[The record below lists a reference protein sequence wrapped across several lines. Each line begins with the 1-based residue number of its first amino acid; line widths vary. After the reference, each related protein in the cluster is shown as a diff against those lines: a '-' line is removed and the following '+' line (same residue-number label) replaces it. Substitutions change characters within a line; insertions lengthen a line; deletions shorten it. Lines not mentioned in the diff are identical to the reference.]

1 MESSSIRGGRV
12 NKMQVP
18 RPAFGWAEGTSS
30 LEDAF
35 EQSAPSRETVA
46 RGGTG
51 LGFRSWLILVV
62 GGLVLSTVAAPVASQ
77 EPEEANARLD
87 QEKVLYVTATAH
99 LDTQWLWTI
108 QTTIDEYIPATLRD
122 NFALFEKYPHY
133 VFSFEG
139 AWRYMLAKEYYP
151 ADYARLKEYIRTGQW
166 HVCGSSVDAG
176 DVNVPSPESLI
187 RQVLYG
193 NGFFKQ
199 EFGKTSC
206 DIYLPDCFGFS
217 YALPSVAAHCGLKG
231 FSTQKLAWGSSVG
244 IPFGTIEWKNED
256 GETSEVPIGIGVW
269 EGVDGSCVIASLN
282 PGAYD
287 SSLDEDLSQNG
298 QWLARID
305 ELGAESGAYVAH
317 KYFGTGDVGGAP
329 SDDSVAWLEKSVR
342 GTGPICVRSAPADQ
356 LYRDLRPEQ
365 VAKLPRYKGELL
377 MQRHGVGCYTSQ
389 AAMKRWNRMNEQL
402 ADAAERAAVA
412 ADWLRGAS
420 YPRQKLS
427 EAWIR
432 FLWHQFHDDLTG
444 TSVPE
449 AYTFSWNDEILSLNQ
464 FAEVLRNSAGAVCR
478 ALDTHAEGEPIVVY
492 NPLSIEREDVVEATV
507 RFSGNAPQAVRVFGP
522 NGEETPSQMA
532 GVGEGVVHVAFL
544 ARVPSVGFAV
554 FDVRRADAP
563 CDLDTGLRV
572 ETSKLENPYYAVRLD
587 ENGDIASLYDKVAER
602 DIFASPARLQL
613 LTDSPRHWPEWE
625 VDYDDLTAPPRTCVA
640 GPARIRIIERGPA
653 RVTLEVCREVER
665 STFVQRIRLAA
676 GRAGDR
682 VDVDC
687 RVDWRTP
694 RTLLKAAFPL
704 TVSSP
709 VATYDLGLGAVQR
722 GNNTEKLY
730 EVPAQQW
737 ADLTAP
743 DGSYGVAILND
754 CKYGWD
760 KPSDNTL
767 RLTLIHSPDCIEKDM
782 GYHRF
787 AYAMTGHRGAW
798 QDSDVAWRAARLNQ
812 ALRAFQPPRHDGSL
826 GRSVSMIRTNNPQT
840 AIRAV
845 KKAERGDEIIVR
857 VQELH
862 GHPAKEVRLSA
873 IAPIV
878 AAREVNGV
886 EDPVDG
892 EFTVAEGALVF
903 DLLAYRPRTFA
914 LTLAP
919 PSVALNSPESQP
931 VALDFDADVIS
942 LNEDMDD
949 GDFDGQGRTLPG
961 ELLPPRLVM
970 DDISFELGPSAK
982 GEQNAVT
989 CRGQS
994 IPLPDGGFDRVYLLA
1009 AALDNEAR
1017 GVFRVGGAEVELS
1030 VPGFTGFIGQS
1041 QSLVSIQEEQMTG
1054 PPWPVPAAGRSPR
1067 PWSFLPDR
1075 RRLPLERMTPPF
1087 IQRQPVAWAASHH
1100 HTAAGRDE
1108 PYMFC
1113 YLHKLSLKAPL
1124 PASSLTLPDNHGIRI
1139 LAVTVAKNPNEVVA
1153 ASDPYDDPIAVQ
1165 ILPAR
1170 EIAVEPISV
1179 ILSVSSPRTEI
1190 RYTLDG
1196 SEPTADSELY
1206 CGPIPVSRSTTVK
1219 ARAFVDGKPNA
1230 YVACRRYT
1238 FVQPLEPIPMDA
1250 LASGLGYRCFE
1261 PAPGEVVDFRTAKPV
1276 RSGTTDRLRVDGLKL
1291 DSRLAV
1297 EYAGY
1302 VNIPTDGV
1310 FQFATVS
1317 DCGCRLYINEELV
1330 VDNVS
1335 WRFRA
1340 MKRFGSIALKA
1351 GLHPITVQYYNGIR
1365 TDVLRAYMAG
1375 PGVPWQEISGSMLF
1389 RTACHAVESDEN
1401 SDAPGGPLTPGSAPA
1416 SSPTAT

>member
-1 MESSSIRGGRV
+1 MGSSSIGSGRISE
-12 NKMQVP
+12 MQVP
-18 RPAFGWAEGTSS
+18 RHACGRAEDLSPLESAFK
-30 LEDAF
+30 
-35 EQSAPSRETVA
+35 PSVFAGEAVA
-46 RGGTG
+46 RDAPG
-51 LGFRSWLILVV
+51 LGLRRWLILLV
-62 GGLVLSTVAAPVASQ
+62 GCFVLSTVARPVASQ
-77 EPEEANARLD
+77 EPEEANARPD
-87 QEKVLYVTATAH
+87 QDKVLYVTATSH

-108 QTTIDEYIPATLRD
+108 QTTIDEHIPATLRD
-122 NFALFEKYPHY
+122 NFALFEKYPQY

-166 HVCGSSVDAG
+166 RVCGSSVDAG

-206 DIYLPDCFGFS
+206 DIFLPDCFGFG

-231 FSTQKLAWGSSVG
+231 FSTQKLTWGSSIG

-256 GETSEVPIGIGVW
+256 GQTSEIPIGIGVW

-287 SSLDEDLSQNG
+287 RSLDEDLSQNG

-305 ELGAESGAYVAH
+305 QLGAESGAYVAH

-329 SDDSVAWLEKSVR
+329 SDDSVAWLEECTR
-342 GTGPICVRSAPADQ
+342 GTGPIRVRSAPADQ
-356 LYRDLRPEQ
+356 LFRDLRPEQ

-412 ADWLRGAS
+412 ADWLGGAS
-420 YPRQKLS
+420 YPREKLS

-492 NPLSIEREDVVEATV
+492 NPLSSEREDVMEATV
-507 RFSGNAPQAVRVFGP
+507 RFSGKTPRAVRVFGP
-522 NGEETPSQMA
+522 NGEETPAQMA
-532 GVGEGVVHVAFL
+532 AVVEGVVHVTFL

-563 CDLDTGLRV
+563 CDLDTGLEV
-572 ETSKLENPYYAVRLD
+572 ETLKLENGYYAVRLD
-587 ENGDIASLYDKVAER
+587 ENGDIASIYDKTAER
-602 DIFASPARLQL
+602 EVLASPTRLQL

-625 VDYDDLTAPPRTCVA
+625 IDHDDVTAPPRACVA
-640 GPARIRIIERGPA
+640 GPARIRIVERGPA
-653 RVTLEVCREVER
+653 RVTLEVCRDAER
-665 STFVQRIRLAA
+665 STFVQQIRLAA

-694 RTLLKAAFPL
+694 RTLLKAAIPL

-709 VATYDLGLGAVQR
+709 LATYDLGLGAVQR

-767 RLTLIHSPDCIEKDM
+767 RLTLIHSPDCVEKDM

-787 AYAMTGHRGAW
+787 AYAIAGHKGAW
-798 QDSDVAWRAARLNQ
+798 QDGNVAWRAARLNQ
-812 ALRAFQPPRHDGSL
+812 PLRAFQPPQHDGGL
-826 GRSVSMIRTNNPQT
+826 GRSVSMIRTNDPQV

-845 KKAERGDEIIVR
+845 KKADTGDEMIVR
-857 VQELH
+857 VQNLH
-862 GHPAKEVRLSA
+862 DDTAEDVRISA
-873 IAPIV
+873 ITPIL

-886 EDPVDG
+886 EEPVEG

-903 DLLAYRPRTFA
+903 DMRAYRPRTFA
-914 LTLAP
+914 LKLALP
-919 PSVALNSPESQP
+919 PVALDSPESQP
-931 VALDFDADVIS
+931 VALDFDTDVIS
-942 LNEDMDD
+942 LNDDMDD

-961 ELLPPRLVM
+961 ELLPLRLVVE
-970 DDISFELGPSAK
+970 DIPFELGPSAQ
-982 GEQNAVT
+982 GALNAVT

-994 IPLPDGGFDRVYLLA
+994 IQLPESGFNRVYLLA
-1009 AALDNEAR
+1009 AATDHEAR
-1017 GVFRVGGAEVELS
+1017 DVFQVGSAEAELT

-1041 QSLVSIQEEQMTG
+1041 QSLVSINEEQMTG
-1054 PPWPVPAAGRSPR
+1054 PLWPVPAAGRSPR
-1067 PWSFLPDR
+1067 PWSFLPDS

-1087 IQRQPVAWAASHH
+1087 IQRQPVAWAASHY

-1108 PYMFC
+1108 PYMYC
-1113 YLHKLSLKAPL
+1113 YLHKLSLNVAA
-1124 PASSLTLPDNHGIRI
+1124 PASSLTLPDNDEIRI
-1139 LAVTVAKNPNEVVA
+1139 LAVTVAKNPNEVTA

-1170 EIAVEPISV
+1170 ETAVESISV
-1179 ILSVSSPRTEI
+1179 SLSVSSPRTEI
-1190 RYTLDG
+1190 HYTLDG
-1196 SEPTADSELY
+1196 SEPTADSKLY
-1206 CGPIPVSRSTTVK
+1206 CSPIALSRSTTVK

-1238 FVQPLEPIPMDA
+1238 FAQPLEPVTIDA
-1250 LASGLGYRCFE
+1250 LASGLDYRCFE
-1261 PAPGEVVDFRTAKPV
+1261 SASDEVVDFRAAEPI
-1276 RSGTTDRLRVDGLKL
+1276 RSGMTDCIRVDGLKL
-1291 DSRLAV
+1291 NSRLAV
-1297 EYAGY
+1297 EYGGY
-1302 VNIPTDGV
+1302 VNVPTDGV

-1317 DCGCRLYINEELV
+1317 DCGSRLYISGELV

-1351 GLHPITVQYYNGIR
+1351 GLHPIKVQYCNGIR
-1365 TDVLRAYMAG
+1365 TEVLRAYMAG

-1389 RTACHAVESDEN
+1389 RPARALPRRG
-1401 SDAPGGPLTPGSAPA
+1401 PGPG
-1416 SSPTAT
+1416 